1 MPLLV
6 MGNQLDSVVDRTL
19 SETIEHY
26 YRHKVS
32 GLCIR
37 TKATHFK
44 SMYLIDSGTQ
54 RTPLKTTSALIIGLS
69 IVENTGN
76 ASTDLLQLKH
86 EECRQYTSH

>member
-19 SETIEHY
+19 NETIEHY
-26 YRHKVS
+26 YRHKES

-44 SMYLIDSGTQ
+44 SMYLIDSRTQ
-54 RTPLKTTSALIIGLS
+54 RTPLKTTLALIIAQANNRS
-69 IVENTGN
+69 IHCG
-76 ASTDLLQLKH
+76 KH
-86 EECRQYTSH
+86 RKCID